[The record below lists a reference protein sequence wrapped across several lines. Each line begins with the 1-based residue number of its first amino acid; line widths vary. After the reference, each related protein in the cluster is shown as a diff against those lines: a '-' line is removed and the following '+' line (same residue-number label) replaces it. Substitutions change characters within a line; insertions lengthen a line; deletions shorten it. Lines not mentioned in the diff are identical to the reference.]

1 MFLRYL
7 PWPLARSLDRSPS
20 RHELDAPHTHH
31 THTHSHITHANCTVW
46 LAPEILENK
55 TYTEKADV
63 YSLGVMFWELLT
75 KERFFGDVK
84 FMSVLEDMVGR
95 PPLALPP
102 PPMAL

>member
-1 MFLRYL
+1 M
-7 PWPLARSLDRSPS
+7 
-20 RHELDAPHTHH
+20 HH
-31 THTHSHITHANCTVW
+31 ICVVTTRTTVW

-84 FMSVLEDMVGR
+84 FMSILEDMVGVLR
-95 PPLALPP
+95 LASSSPIK
-102 PPMAL
+102 AL